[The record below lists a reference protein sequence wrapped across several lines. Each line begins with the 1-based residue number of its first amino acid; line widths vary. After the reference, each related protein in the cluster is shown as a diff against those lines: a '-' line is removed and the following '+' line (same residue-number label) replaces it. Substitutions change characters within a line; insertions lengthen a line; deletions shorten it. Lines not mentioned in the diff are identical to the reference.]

1 MPLAQLTA
9 TIRAPFNQGVPGL
22 YAQIV
27 TWLAAHPNIIIQDVD
42 WFRPES
48 TYAGDENRMRISY
61 MQATAPAVGGT
72 WIVRLYQDDNTTG
85 VTAQQAFT
93 NSFGGGIEAVPFFV
107 VDVTEHERARTG
119 PNSLVVVCMSTGGAN
134 LGLVGHDR
142 AVFVAEALGN
152 IAAAAQGT
160 ADLYDASG
168 RVVASGVTILN
179 AGAVQWDVG
188 QRNYVVVD
196 EESGIYMGL
205 PSCCGAVAP
214 PAPVVTTSTPYP
226 CPAYLSDQTNPVTS

>member
-9 TIRAPFNQGVPGL
+9 TVRAPFNQGVQGL
-22 YAQIV
+22 YAQLV
-27 TWLAAHPNIIIQDVD
+27 SWLGARSDIMIQDVD

-85 VTAQQAFT
+85 VTAQQAF
-93 NSFGGGIEAVPFFV
+93 NADFANGLQAVPFFV
-107 VDVTEHERARTG
+107 VDVTEHERGRTG
-119 PNSLVVVCMSTGGAN
+119 PNSLIAICMSTGEAN

-142 AVFVAEALGN
+142 AVFVAEPAGD
-152 IAAAAQGT
+152 IASLATGAAI
-160 ADLYDASG
+160 LYDATG
-168 RVVASGVTILN
+168 RQVATGISVFN
-179 AGAVQWDVG
+179 AGAVTWVAG

-196 EESGIYMGL
+196 EETGIYMGL
-205 PSCCGAVAP
+205 PSCCGAAAP
-214 PAPVVTTSTPYP
+214 PAPVATTSTPYP
-226 CPAYLSDQTNPVTS
+226 CPGYLSGQTAPVSS